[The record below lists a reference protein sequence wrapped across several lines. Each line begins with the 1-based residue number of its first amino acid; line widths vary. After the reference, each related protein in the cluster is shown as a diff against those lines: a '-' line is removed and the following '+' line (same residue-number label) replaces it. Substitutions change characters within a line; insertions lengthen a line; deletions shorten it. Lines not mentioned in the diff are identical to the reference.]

1 MTPSSEM
8 FFPTLPLPHVRAVI
22 LPRPPSDILLAM
34 PSPKSNSRSAPFTPD
49 DRQRGAI
56 EHVHGSMLVIAG
68 AGTGKTSVL
77 THRIERLVRE
87 GHAYPHE
94 ILALSY
100 TKNAANEMRER
111 VRNLLGGKEV
121 NAATFHDYCLDMLR
135 RVHKDFGVLDDKD
148 LWIYLRRR
156 IRELHLEHYVRAAN
170 VAQFLN
176 DLLEFVSRCHD
187 ELVTPEKYAQY
198 VERLERKEV
207 PIPRVAKSKN
217 VLDDDEVL
225 GRCREIARV
234 FTTMERWLAEENL
247 GTFSHMISRAHALL
261 HSDENVLTEARAR
274 ARFILADEF
283 QDANFA
289 QIQILARLAGPGG
302 NIFAVGDPDQSIYR
316 FRGASSAAFELFER
330 HFPQAKRVVLEKNRR
345 STTPILRSAFAL
357 IDKNPPVFSHRHSVD
372 QTQARRDA
380 AFAYKRIPLQSA
392 REEESARTGTPLPSP
407 KVSAVVLTTKD
418 TEGPDVVGFIR
429 DAQRKSRCRWSDFGI
444 LYRSHYHRDD
454 VVHELAEAGIPF
466 VIESMDISDT
476 PEARDL
482 FACLNAIVSSGDD
495 VSLFRVAALPR
506 FRVNPEELRQVMR
519 SIARD
524 NREGQVVPLSAA
536 LDRVDGGADVLA
548 AVQHTREE
556 IRDRNAKARA
566 ALDII
571 VKQFALDASSP
582 ILQAALHFVSDWEK
596 KKVNKTTELEELVDY
611 LALFREAG
619 GVIPLEAQESENAV
633 RLMTVHGAKGLE
645 FPHVFILR
653 ANSGSFP
660 CSYRETLVAFPRELR
675 DPDSVTEADDQTL
688 HKEEERR
695 LFYVAM
701 TRARDSL
708 HIYSKQGKGK
718 LNKNPDGYMREL
730 IEEKSLGPWLA
741 AIPARGTQT
750 SLDIFAAA
758 SLAYPAESQT
768 NLWIELPVLAGL
780 HTRLSASAVDTYER
794 CGLQFKLERDW
805 RVSAKPAAAMQY
817 GAAIHRI
824 LKTYFDSVNLGRA
837 KTDDELV
844 DLFRLDL
851 AEAKI
856 QETYQHELYER
867 QGIAQLREFLAAAR
881 TLPSAQVLHTE
892 QSFEIR
898 VGPTSVVGRIDRIDR
913 RADGSVAI
921 VDYKTGKAR
930 DQESADESL
939 QLSLYAI
946 AAKEKWGYTVGALIF
961 YNLEE
966 NVAVTTTRNE
976 AQLLGARSRVEAA
989 AQGIAD
995 GKFVARTGMHCNFC
1009 AYRSLCPEKEKRIP
1023 HRVES
1028 IAGRPN

>member
-1 MTPSSEM
+1 MLSS
-8 FFPTLPLPHVRAVI
+8 
-22 LPRPPSDILLAM
+22 
-34 PSPKSNSRSAPFTPD
+34 KSNSRPTPFTPD
-49 DRQRGAI
+49 DRQREAI
-56 EHVHGSMLVIAG
+56 EHVHGPMLVVAG

-94 ILALSY
+94 ILALTY
-100 TKNAANEMRER
+100 TRNAANEMRDR
-111 VRNLLGGKEV
+111 VRKLLGGKEV
-121 NAATFHDYCLDMLR
+121 NAATFHDYCLDMLK

-156 IRELHLEHYVRAAN
+156 IRELRLEHYVRAAN

-187 ELVTPEKYAQY
+187 ELVTPQKYAQY

-217 VLDDDEVL
+217 VLDDAEVL

-234 FTTMERWLAEENL
+234 FTTMERWLSEANL
-247 GTFSHMISRAHALL
+247 GTFSHMITRAHALL
-261 HSDENVLTEARAR
+261 HSDENVLAEARAR

-289 QIQILARLAGPGG
+289 QIQILARLAGPDG
-302 NIFAVGDPDQSIYR
+302 NIFAVGDPDQAIYR
-316 FRGASSAAFELFER
+316 FRGASSAAFELFDR
-330 HFPQAKRVVLEKNRR
+330 HFPNAKRVVLEKNRR

-357 IDKNPPVFSHRHSVD
+357 IDKNPPVFAG
-372 QTQARRDA
+372 QPDA
-380 AFAYKRIPLQSA
+380 ASAYRRVPLQSA
-392 REEESARTGTPLPSP
+392 REEEAAKAGAQLPSP
-407 KVSAVVLTTKD
+407 PVSVVVLTTKD
-418 TEGPDVVGFIR
+418 TEGPDVVGFLR
-429 DAQRKSRCRWSDFGI
+429 DAQRKSKCKWSDFGI
-444 LYRSHYHRDD
+444 LYRSHYQRDD

-482 FACLNAIVSSGDD
+482 FACLNAVVSAGDD
-495 VSLFRVAALPR
+495 VSLFRVAALAR
-506 FRVNPEELRQVMR
+506 FHVNPEQLRQVMR

-548 AVQHTREE
+548 AVERAREE
-556 IRDRNAKARA
+556 IRRREAKARA

-571 VKQFALDASSP
+571 VRQFALDVASP
-582 ILQAALHFVSDWEK
+582 ILEAALHFIDEWEK

-619 GVIPLEAQESENAV
+619 GVIPLEANETENAV

-653 ANSGSFP
+653 ANSNSFP
-660 CSYRETLVAFPRELR
+660 CPYRETLVAFPKELR
-675 DPDSVTEADDQTL
+675 DPDSVTAADDQTL

-730 IEEKSLGPWLA
+730 IEDKTLARWLT
-741 AIPARGTQT
+741 AIPAHGTQT
-750 SLDIFAAA
+750 SLAIFAET

-768 NLWIELPVLAGL
+768 NVWFELPVLSGL
-780 HTRLSASAVDTYER
+780 HTRLSASAIDTYER
-794 CGLQFKLERDW
+794 CGLQFKLDRDW
-805 RVSAKPAAAMQY
+805 RLSDRPAAAMQY
-817 GAAIHRI
+817 GASIHRV
-824 LKTYFDSVNLGRA
+824 LKTYFDSVNLGRP
-837 KTDDELV
+837 KTDDELI

-851 AEAKI
+851 ADTKIHEA
-856 QETYQHELYER
+856 YQHELYEK
-867 QGIAQLREFLAAAR
+867 QGVEQLYEFLAKAR
-881 TLPSAQVLHTE
+881 ALPSLEVLHTE

-898 VGPTSVVGRIDRIDR
+898 VGETVVVGRIDRIDR
-913 RADGSVAI
+913 RPDGSVAI

-930 DQESADESL
+930 DQENADESL

-946 AAKEKWGYTVGALIF
+946 AAREKWGFTVGALIF

-966 NVAVTTTRNE
+966 NVPVITTRTE
-976 AQLLGARSRVEAA
+976 AQLTAARGRVEAA

-995 GKFVARTGMHCNFC
+995 GLFKAKPGIHCNFC

-1023 HRVES
+1023 HPVET
-1028 IAGRPN
+1028 AAKRPN

>member
-1 MTPSSEM
+1 
-8 FFPTLPLPHVRAVI
+8 
-22 LPRPPSDILLAM
+22 M
-34 PSPKSNSRSAPFTPD
+34 PSPKSNSRPAPFTPD
-49 DRQRGAI
+49 DRQREAI
-56 EHVHGSMLVIAG
+56 EHVHGPMLVVAG

-94 ILALSY
+94 ILALTY
-100 TKNAANEMRER
+100 TKNAANEMRDR
-111 VRNLLGGKEV
+111 VGKLLGGKEV
-121 NAATFHDYCLDMLR
+121 NAATFHDYCLDMLKR
-135 RVHKDFGVLDDKD
+135 AHKDFGVLDDKD

-156 IRELHLEHYVRAAN
+156 IRELRLEHYIRAAN
-170 VAQFLN
+170 VAEFLN
-176 DLLEFVSRCHD
+176 DLLDFVSRCHD

-217 VLDDDEVL
+217 VLDDAEVL
-225 GRCREIARV
+225 GRCREIVRV
-234 FTTMERWLAEENL
+234 FTTMEGWLAEENL
-247 GTFSHMISRAHALL
+247 GTFSHMITRAHALL
-261 HSDENVLTEARAR
+261 HSDETVLSEARAR

-289 QIQILARLAGPGG
+289 QIQILARLAGAGG
-302 NIFAVGDPDQSIYR
+302 NIFAVGDPDQAIYR
-316 FRGASSAAFELFER
+316 FRGASSAAFELFDR
-330 HFPQAKRVVLEKNRR
+330 HFPSAKRVVLEKNRR

-357 IDKNPPVFSHRHSVD
+357 IDENPPVFATHPNAASVY
-372 QTQARRDA
+372 RRT
-380 AFAYKRIPLQSA
+380 PLLSA
-392 REEESARTGTPLPSP
+392 REEEAAKAGAQLSSP
-407 KVSAVVLTTKD
+407 PVSVVVLTSRD
-418 TEGPDVVGFIR
+418 AEGPDLVGSIR
-429 DAQRKSRCRWSDFGI
+429 DAQKKSKCKWSDFGI
-444 LYRSHYHRDD
+444 LYRSHFHRDE
-454 VVHELAEAGIPF
+454 VVHELAEADIPF

-482 FACLNAIVSSGDD
+482 FACLHAVVSAGDD

-506 FRVNPEELRQVMR
+506 FHVNPEQLRQVMR
-519 SIARD
+519 AIARD
-524 NREGQVVPLSAA
+524 NREAHVVPLSSA

-548 AVQHTREE
+548 AVRRAREE
-556 IRDRNAKARA
+556 IRRRQAKAGA

-571 VKQFALDASSP
+571 VKQFVLDAQSP
-582 ILQAALHFVSDWEK
+582 ILQAALHFVNEWEK
-596 KKVNKTTELEELVDY
+596 KKLNKTTELEELVDY
-611 LALFREAG
+611 LGYFREAG
-619 GVIPLEAQESENAV
+619 GVIPMEARESENAV

-645 FPHVFILR
+645 FPHVSILR
-653 ANSGSFP
+653 ANSNSFP

-675 DPDSVTEADDQTL
+675 DADSVTEADDKTV
-688 HKEEERR
+688 HDEEERR

-708 HIYSKQGKGK
+708 HIYAREGTGKI
-718 LNKNPDGYMREL
+718 NKTPAGYMRDL
-730 IEEKSLGPWLA
+730 IADKSLTRWLT

-750 SLDIFAAA
+750 SLDIFAET

-768 NLWIELPVLAGL
+768 NVWFELPVLDGL

-794 CGLQFKLERDW
+794 CGLQFKLDRDW
-805 RVSAKPAAAMQY
+805 RLSARPAAAMQY

-837 KTDDELV
+837 KTDEELI

-856 QETYQHELYER
+856 QEAYQHELYEQ
-867 QGIAQLREFLAAAR
+867 QGIAQLHEFLASAR
-881 TLPSAQVLHTE
+881 TLPPPQVLQTE

-898 VGPTSVVGRIDRIDR
+898 VGATSVVGRIDRIDR
-913 RADGSVAI
+913 RPDGTVAI
-921 VDYKTGKAR
+921 IDYKTGKAR
-930 DQESADESL
+930 DQEDADESL

-966 NVAVTTTRNE
+966 NVPVITTRTE
-976 AQLLGARSRVEAA
+976 AQLLGARSRVEDA

-995 GKFVARTGMHCNFC
+995 GKFVAKPGMHCNFC
-1009 AYRSLCPEKEKRIP
+1009 AYRSLCPVKEKRIP

-1028 IAGRPN
+1028 VAVRPN

>member
-1 MTPSSEM
+1 
-8 FFPTLPLPHVRAVI
+8 
-22 LPRPPSDILLAM
+22 M
-34 PSPKSNSRSAPFTPD
+34 PSKSIRRPIAFTPD
-49 DRQRGAI
+49 DRQHEAI
-56 EHVHGSMLVIAG
+56 EHVHGPMLVVAG

-94 ILALSY
+94 ILALTY
-100 TKNAANEMRER
+100 TRNAANEMRER
-111 VRNLLGGKEV
+111 VRKLLGGKDV
-121 NAATFHDYCLDMLR
+121 NAATFHDYCLDLLK

-156 IRELHLEHYVRAAN
+156 IRELHLQHYVRAAN

-207 PIPRVAKSKN
+207 PIPRVVKSKI
-217 VLDDDEVL
+217 VLDDAEVL

-247 GTFSHMISRAHALL
+247 GTFSHMISRAHTLL
-261 HSDENVLTEARAR
+261 HGDENILFEARAR
-274 ARFILADEF
+274 ARFVLADEF

-289 QIQILARLAGPGG
+289 QIQILARLAGPDG
-302 NIFAVGDPDQSIYR
+302 NIFAVGDPDQAIYR
-316 FRGASSAAFELFER
+316 FRGASSAAFQLFER
-330 HFPQAKRVVLEKNRR
+330 HFPHAKRVVLEKNRR

-357 IDKNPPVFSHRHSVD
+357 IDKNPPVFGSQLLANQPNAAS
-372 QTQARRDA
+372 TYRRM
-380 AFAYKRIPLQSA
+380 PLQSA
-392 REEESARTGTPLPSP
+392 REEEATRAGTQLLSFP
-407 KVSAVVLTTKD
+407 VSVVILTTKD
-418 TEGPDVVGFIR
+418 TEGADVVGFIR
-429 DAQRKSRCRWSDFGI
+429 DAQRKYKCKWSDFGI
-444 LYRSHYHRDD
+444 LYRSHYQRDD

-482 FACLNAIVSSGDD
+482 FACLNAVVSAGDD
-495 VSLFRVAALPR
+495 VSLFRVAALAR
-506 FRVNPEELRQVMR
+506 FRVNPEQLRQVLR

-524 NREGQVVPLSAA
+524 NREGQVVPLFAA

-548 AVQHTREE
+548 AVQRAREE
-556 IRDRNAKARA
+556 IRRKEAKARA
-566 ALDII
+566 ALDVI
-571 VKQFALDASSP
+571 VKQFELDATSP
-582 ILQAALHFVSDWEK
+582 ILQAALHFVDEWER
-596 KKVNKTTELEELVDY
+596 KKVNRTTELEELVDY
-611 LALFREAG
+611 LGLFREAG
-619 GVIPLEAQESENAV
+619 GVIPLEASETENAV

-653 ANSGSFP
+653 ANANSFP

-688 HKEEERR
+688 HREEERR

-730 IEEKSLGPWLA
+730 IEDKSLARWLT

-750 SLDIFAAA
+750 SLDIFAEAA
-758 SLAYPAESQT
+758 LAYPAESQT
-768 NLWIELPVLAGL
+768 NVWFELPVLAGL
-780 HTRLSASAVDTYER
+780 QTRLSASAVDTYER
-794 CGLQFKLERDW
+794 CGLQFKLDRDW
-805 RVSAKPAAAMQY
+805 RLSAKPAAAMQY

-837 KTDDELV
+837 KTDDELI

-856 QETYQHELYER
+856 LEAYQHELYEN
-867 QGIAQLREFLAAAR
+867 QGIEQLREFLAAAR
-881 TLPSAQVLHTE
+881 TLPTPEVLHTE

-898 VGPTSVVGRIDRIDR
+898 VGASSVVGRIDRIDR
-913 RADGSVAI
+913 RPDGSVAI

-946 AAKEKWGYTVGALIF
+946 AAKEKWGYTVGALVF

-966 NVAVTTTRNE
+966 NVAVSTTRTE
-976 AQLLGARSRVEAA
+976 LQLLGARSRVEAA

-995 GKFVARTGMHCNFC
+995 GKFVARPGMHCNFC

-1028 IAGRPN
+1028 IAGRPH

>member
-1 MTPSSEM
+1 
-8 FFPTLPLPHVRAVI
+8 
-22 LPRPPSDILLAM
+22 
-34 PSPKSNSRSAPFTPD
+34 
-49 DRQRGAI
+49 
-56 EHVHGSMLVIAG
+56 MLVVAG

-94 ILALSY
+94 ILALTY

-111 VRNLLGGKEV
+111 VRKLLGGKDV
-121 NAATFHDYCLDMLR
+121 NAATFHDYCLDMLK
-135 RVHKDFGVLDDKD
+135 RVNQDFGVLDDKD

-156 IRELHLEHYVRAAN
+156 IRELHLEHYIRAAN

-207 PIPRVAKSKN
+207 PIPRVVKSKN
-217 VLDDDEVL
+217 VLDDAEVL

-247 GTFSHMISRAHALL
+247 GTFSHMITRAHALL
-261 HSDENVLTEARAR
+261 HSDENILAQARAR

-289 QIQILARLAGPGG
+289 QIQILARLAGPEG
-302 NIFAVGDPDQSIYR
+302 NIFAVGDPDQAIYR
-316 FRGASSAAFELFER
+316 FRGASSAAFQLFDR
-330 HFPQAKRVVLEKNRR
+330 HCPGAKRVVLEKNRR

-357 IDKNPPVFSHRHSVD
+357 IDKNPPVFGSQISAS
-372 QTQARRDA
+372 QPNSPSTYRRT
-380 AFAYKRIPLQSA
+380 PLQSA
-392 REEESARTGTPLPSP
+392 REEEATQAGTQLLSP
-407 KVSAVVLTTKD
+407 PVSAVVLTTKD
-418 TEGPDVVGFIR
+418 TEGADVVGFIR
-429 DAQRKSRCRWSDFGI
+429 DAQRKSRCKWSDFGI
-444 LYRSHYHRDD
+444 LYRSHYQRDD

-482 FACLNAIVSSGDD
+482 FACLNAVVSPGDD
-495 VSLFRVAALPR
+495 VSLFRVAALAR
-506 FRVNPEELRQVMR
+506 FQVNPEQLREVMR

-524 NREGQVVPLSAA
+524 NREGQVVPLVAA
-536 LDRVDGGADVLA
+536 LDRVDGGANVLA
-548 AVQHTREE
+548 AVQRAREE
-556 IRDRNAKARA
+556 IRRRAAKARA

-571 VKQFALDASSP
+571 VTQFELDATSP
-582 ILQAALHFVSDWEK
+582 ILQAALHFVEEWEK

-611 LALFREAG
+611 LGLFREAG
-619 GVIPLEAQESENAV
+619 GVIPLEASETENAV

-645 FPHVFILR
+645 FVHVFILR
-653 ANSGSFP
+653 ANANSFP

-730 IEEKSLGPWLA
+730 IEDKSLSRWLT

-750 SLDIFAAA
+750 SLDIFAETA
-758 SLAYPAESQT
+758 LAYPAESKT
-768 NLWIELPVLAGL
+768 NVWFELPVLAGL

-794 CGLQFKLERDW
+794 CGLQFKLDRDW
-805 RVSAKPAAAMQY
+805 RLSAKPAAAMQY

-837 KTDDELV
+837 KTDDELI
-844 DLFRLDL
+844 DLFRFDL

-856 QETYQHELYER
+856 LEAYQHELYER

-881 TLPSAQVLHTE
+881 SLPSAEVLHTE

-898 VGPTSVVGRIDRIDR
+898 VGPTAVVGRIDRIDR
-913 RADGSVAI
+913 RPDGRVAI

-946 AAKEKWGYTVGALIF
+946 AAQEKWGYTVGALIF

-966 NVAVTTTRNE
+966 NVAVTTTRTE
-976 AQLLGARSRVEAA
+976 LQLLGARSRVEAA
-989 AQGIAD
+989 AEGIAD
-995 GKFVARTGMHCNFC
+995 GKFVARPGMHCNFC

-1028 IAGRPN
+1028 IAGKPN

>member
-1 MTPSSEM
+1 MPSS
-8 FFPTLPLPHVRAVI
+8 
-22 LPRPPSDILLAM
+22 
-34 PSPKSNSRSAPFTPD
+34 KSNSRSVPFTPD
-49 DRQRGAI
+49 DRQREAI
-56 EHVHGSMLVIAG
+56 EHVHGPMLVVAG

-94 ILALSY
+94 ILALTY
-100 TKNAANEMRER
+100 TRNAANEMRDR
-111 VRNLLGGKEV
+111 VRKLLGGKDV
-121 NAATFHDYCLDMLR
+121 NAATFHDYCLDMLK

-156 IRELHLEHYVRAAN
+156 IRELRLEHYVRAAN

-176 DLLEFVSRCHD
+176 DLLDFVSRCHD
-187 ELVTPEKYAQY
+187 ELVTPEKYAHY

-207 PIPRVAKSKN
+207 PIPRVAKSKS
-217 VLDDDEVL
+217 VLDDAEVL

-247 GTFSHMISRAHALL
+247 GTFSHMITRAHALL
-261 HSDENVLTEARAR
+261 HSDETVLAEARAR

-289 QIQILARLAGPGG
+289 QIQILARLAGPEG

-316 FRGASSAAFELFER
+316 FRGASSEAFELFNR
-330 HFPQAKRVVLEKNRR
+330 HFPHAKRVVLEKNRR

-357 IDKNPPVFSHRHSVD
+357 IDKNPPVFANQPSPG
-372 QTQARRDA
+372 QPNA
-380 AFAYKRIPLQSA
+380 APAYKRIPLQST
-392 REEESARTGTPLPSP
+392 REEEAAKSRTQLFSP
-407 KVSAVVLTTKD
+407 KVSVVVLTTKD

-429 DAQRKSRCRWSDFGI
+429 DAQRKSKCKWSDFGI
-444 LYRSHYHRDD
+444 LYRSHYQRDD

-482 FACLNAIVSSGDD
+482 FACLNAVVSSGDD

-506 FRVNPEELRQVMR
+506 FHVNPEQLRQVMR

-524 NREGQVVPLSAA
+524 NREGQVVPLFAA
-536 LDRVDGGADVLA
+536 LDRVDGGAEVLA
-548 AVQHTREE
+548 ALQRTREE
-556 IRDRNAKARA
+556 ILRRQAKARA
-566 ALDII
+566 ALDVI
-571 VKQFALDASSP
+571 VKQFVLDASSP
-582 ILQAALHFVSDWEK
+582 ILQAALHFVDDWEK
-596 KKVNKTTELEELVDY
+596 KKVNKTTDLEELVDY

-619 GVIPLEAQESENAV
+619 GVIPLEAQESDNAV

-653 ANSGSFP
+653 ANANSFP

-730 IEEKSLGPWLA
+730 IEDKSLAPWLTA
-741 AIPARGTQT
+741 VPARGTQT
-750 SLDIFAAA
+750 SLDIFAEV

-768 NLWIELPVLAGL
+768 NLWFELPVLAGL

-794 CGLQFKLERDW
+794 CGLQFKLDRDW
-805 RVSAKPAAAMQY
+805 RLSARPAAAMQY
-817 GAAIHRI
+817 GASIHRI

-837 KTDDELV
+837 KTDDELI

-851 AEAKI
+851 AEARI
-856 QETYQHELYER
+856 LETYQHELYEQ
-867 QGIAQLREFLAAAR
+867 QGLTQLREFLAAAR
-881 TLPSAQVLHTE
+881 SLPSPQVLHTE

-913 RADGSVAI
+913 RPDGSVAI

-939 QLSLYAI
+939 QLSLYAM
-946 AAKEKWGYTVGALIF
+946 AAQEKWGYAVGALIF

-966 NVAVTTTRNE
+966 NVAVSTTRTE
-976 AQLLGARSRVEAA
+976 IQLLGARSRVEAA

-995 GKFVARTGMHCNFC
+995 GLFKAKPGMHCNFC

-1028 IAGRPN
+1028 IAGQPN

>member
-1 MTPSSEM
+1 
-8 FFPTLPLPHVRAVI
+8 
-22 LPRPPSDILLAM
+22 M
-34 PSPKSNSRSAPFTPD
+34 PSKSIRRPTAFVPD
-49 DRQRGAI
+49 DRQREAI
-56 EHVHGSMLVIAG
+56 EHVQGPMLVVAG

-94 ILALSY
+94 ILALTY
-100 TKNAANEMRER
+100 TKNAASEMRDR
-111 VRNLLGGKEV
+111 VRKVLGGKEV
-121 NAATFHDYCLDMLR
+121 NAATFHDYCLDMLK

-156 IRELHLEHYVRAAN
+156 IRELHLEHYIRAAN

-207 PIPRVAKSKN
+207 PIPRVLKSKN
-217 VLDDDEVL
+217 VLDDAEVL
-225 GRCREIARV
+225 GRCREIDRV
-234 FTTMERWLAEENL
+234 FTTMERWLVEENL

-261 HSDENVLTEARAR
+261 HGDENILAEARAR

-289 QIQILARLAGPGG
+289 QIQILARLTGPDG
-302 NIFAVGDPDQSIYR
+302 NIFAVGDPDQAIYR
-316 FRGASSAAFELFER
+316 FRGASSAAFQLFDR
-330 HFPQAKRVVLEKNRR
+330 NFPHAKRVVLEKNRR

-357 IDKNPPVFSHRHSVD
+357 IDKNPPVFG
-372 QTQARRDA
+372 TQLASQPDA
-380 AFAYKRIPLQSA
+380 ASAYRRMPLQSA
-392 REEESARTGTPLPSP
+392 REEEATLAGTQVPSSP
-407 KVSAVVLTTKD
+407 VSVVVLTTKD
-418 TEGPDVVGFIR
+418 TEGADVVGFVR
-429 DAQRKSRCRWSDFGI
+429 DAQRKSKCKWSDFGI

-482 FACLNAIVSSGDD
+482 FACLNAVVSPGDD
-495 VSLFRVAALPR
+495 VSLFRVAALAR
-506 FRVNPEELRQVMR
+506 FRVNPEQLRQVMR

-524 NREGQVVPLSAA
+524 NREGQVVPLFAA
-536 LDRVDGGADVLA
+536 LDRVEGGADVLA
-548 AVQHTREE
+548 AVQRAREE
-556 IRDRNAKARA
+556 IRRREAKARA

-571 VKQFALDASSP
+571 VRQFELDASSP
-582 ILQAALHFVSDWEK
+582 ILQAALHFVGEWEK
-596 KKVNKTTELEELVDY
+596 KKVNRTTELEELVDY
-611 LALFREAG
+611 LGLFREAG
-619 GVIPLEAQESENAV
+619 GVIPLEASETENAV

-645 FPHVFILR
+645 FPHVCILR
-653 ANSGSFP
+653 ANANSFP

-675 DPDSVTEADDQTL
+675 DPDSVTQADDQTL

-730 IEEKSLGPWLA
+730 IEDKSLSSWLT

-750 SLDIFAAA
+750 SLDIFAEV

-768 NLWIELPVLAGL
+768 NLWLELPVLAGL

-794 CGLQFKLERDW
+794 CGLQFKLDRDW
-805 RVSAKPAAAMQY
+805 RLSAKPAAAMQY

-824 LKTYFDSVNLGRA
+824 LKTYFDSVNLGRP
-837 KTDDELV
+837 KTDDELI

-856 QETYQHELYER
+856 LEAYQQELYEK
-867 QGIAQLREFLAAAR
+867 QGIIQLREFLAAAR
-881 TLPSAQVLHTE
+881 SLPSPQVLYTE

-898 VGPTSVVGRIDRIDR
+898 VGPTSVVGRIDRIDQ

-921 VDYKTGKAR
+921 IDYKTGKAR

-946 AAKEKWGYTVGALIF
+946 AAQEKWGYTVGALIF

-966 NVAVTTTRNE
+966 NVPVSTTRTE
-976 AQLLGARSRVEAA
+976 LQLLGARGRVEAA

-995 GKFVARTGMHCNFC
+995 GLFKARPGMHCNFC

-1028 IAGRPN
+1028 IVGKPD

>member
-1 MTPSSEM
+1 MLSS
-8 FFPTLPLPHVRAVI
+8 
-22 LPRPPSDILLAM
+22 
-34 PSPKSNSRSAPFTPD
+34 KSNSRPTPFTPD
-49 DRQRGAI
+49 DRQREAI
-56 EHVHGSMLVIAG
+56 EHVHGPMLVVAG

-94 ILALSY
+94 ILALTY
-100 TKNAANEMRER
+100 TRNAANEMRDR
-111 VRNLLGGKEV
+111 VRKLLGGKEV
-121 NAATFHDYCLDMLR
+121 NAATFHDYCLDMLK

-156 IRELHLEHYVRAAN
+156 IRELRLEHYVRAAN

-187 ELVTPEKYAQY
+187 ELVTPQKYAQY

-217 VLDDDEVL
+217 VLDDAEVL

-234 FTTMERWLAEENL
+234 FTTMERWLSEANL
-247 GTFSHMISRAHALL
+247 GTFSHMITRAHALL
-261 HSDENVLTEARAR
+261 HSDENVLAEARAR

-289 QIQILARLAGPGG
+289 QIQILARLAGPDG
-302 NIFAVGDPDQSIYR
+302 NIFAVGDPDQAIYR
-316 FRGASSAAFELFER
+316 FRGASSAAFELFDR
-330 HFPQAKRVVLEKNRR
+330 HFPNAKRVVLEKNRR

-357 IDKNPPVFSHRHSVD
+357 IDKNPPVFAG
-372 QTQARRDA
+372 QPDA
-380 AFAYKRIPLQSA
+380 ASAYRRVPLQSA
-392 REEESARTGTPLPSP
+392 REEEAAKAGAQLPSP
-407 KVSAVVLTTKD
+407 PVSVVVLTTKD
-418 TEGPDVVGFIR
+418 TEGPDVVGFLR
-429 DAQRKSRCRWSDFGI
+429 DAQRKSKCKWSDFGI
-444 LYRSHYHRDD
+444 LYRSHYQRDD

-482 FACLNAIVSSGDD
+482 FACLNAVVSAGDD
-495 VSLFRVAALPR
+495 VSLFRVAALAR
-506 FRVNPEELRQVMR
+506 FHVNPEQLRQVMR

-548 AVQHTREE
+548 AVERAREE
-556 IRDRNAKARA
+556 IRRREAKARA

-571 VKQFALDASSP
+571 VRQFALDVASP
-582 ILQAALHFVSDWEK
+582 ILEAALHFIDEWEK

-619 GVIPLEAQESENAV
+619 GVIPLEANETENAV

-653 ANSGSFP
+653 ANSNSFP
-660 CSYRETLVAFPRELR
+660 CPYRETLVAFPKELR
-675 DPDSVTEADDQTL
+675 DPDSVTAADDQTL

-730 IEEKSLGPWLA
+730 IEDKTLARWLT
-741 AIPARGTQT
+741 AIPAHGTQT
-750 SLDIFAAA
+750 SLAIFAET

-768 NLWIELPVLAGL
+768 NVWFELPVLSGL
-780 HTRLSASAVDTYER
+780 HTRLSASAIDTYER
-794 CGLQFKLERDW
+794 CGLQFKLDRDW
-805 RVSAKPAAAMQY
+805 RLSAKPAAAMQY

-837 KTDDELV
+837 KTDEELI

-856 QETYQHELYER
+856 LEAYQHELYEE
-867 QGIAQLREFLAAAR
+867 QGITQLREFLASAR
-881 TLPSAQVLHTE
+881 AFPSPQVLHTE
-892 QSFEIR
+892 QPFEIR
-898 VGPTSVVGRIDRIDR
+898 VGPISVVGRIDRIDR
-913 RADGSVAI
+913 RPDGSVAV

-930 DQESADESL
+930 DQENADESL
-939 QLSLYAI
+939 QLSLYAL
-946 AAKEKWGYTVGALIF
+946 AAQEKWGYTVGALIF

-966 NVAVTTTRNE
+966 NVAVTTTRTE
-976 AQLLGARSRVEAA
+976 PQLLGARNRVEAA
-989 AQGIAD
+989 AQGIAN
-995 GKFVARTGMHCNFC
+995 GIFKAKPGMHCNFC